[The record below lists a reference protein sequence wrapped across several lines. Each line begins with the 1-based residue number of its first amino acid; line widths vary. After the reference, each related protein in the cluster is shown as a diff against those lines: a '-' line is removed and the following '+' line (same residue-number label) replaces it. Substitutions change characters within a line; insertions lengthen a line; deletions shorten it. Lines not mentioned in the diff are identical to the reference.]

1 MEYLKTC
8 RTIKK
13 DWLKEP
19 PLRWFFV
26 TSTQNQ
32 QVMSNKKN
40 KKRVK
45 KSATYDKKNLKKVI
59 LSMMYEDPAKTFN
72 YKQIS
77 SSLGIKDA
85 DSRQLVTICLEELH
99 DNGYVDR
106 QGMGKYRLKTR
117 GGYAVGIFDLQSKG
131 YAYVRSEEVDTP
143 VYIASR
149 NMMHALSGDKVK
161 VHLFARRKGHDLEGE
176 IVEVI
181 ERAKTQFVGTVE
193 LTKNYA
199 FLVPSGKSTFDI
211 FIPGDALNGAQTGQK
226 AIAEITE
233 WPSNAKNPVGRII
246 EVLGDKGDH
255 NTEMHAILAE
265 YELPWKFPSKV
276 ERAAEKIPD
285 EIPHS
290 EIKNRRDFRG
300 ITTFTI
306 DPADAKDFD
315 DALSL
320 QKLDNGNWEVGV
332 HIADVSFYVKPGTI
346 LDEEAYSRATSV
358 YLVDRVV
365 PMLPE
370 KLSNGVCSLRPNED
384 KLCFSAVFEMNDN
397 GDVLGEWFGRTLIN
411 SDRRFSYEE
420 AQEIIES
427 GQGELSSEVLTLNAL
442 AVKLRQRR
450 FKEGSIAFDRVE
462 IKFEI
467 DEKGKP
473 LSVYFKESKDA
484 HKLIEEFMLLANKKV
499 AETIGKVKGKQPAK
513 TFVYRIHDRPDIEKL
528 ENFNNFIHKFG
539 LGIQLVTPRAIAASM
554 NNLLENIKGKKEQ
567 NIVEMLAIRA
577 MAKAAYS
584 TRNIGHYGLAFE
596 HYTHFTSPIRRYP
609 DVMVHRLLERYLDG
623 GRSVDSV
630 KYEEMCRHSSD
641 METRAA
647 NAERSSVKYK
657 QVEFMQ
663 EHVGEVYKG
672 VISGVTEFGLFVEL
686 ENKIE
691 GMIPMRE
698 IGDDFYIFDEDNYLI
713 RGRHTDRIFQ
723 LGDEV
728 MIKIWRTN
736 LERKQLDFLLAEKEV
751 NGPIRRK
758 N

>member
-1 MEYLKTC
+1 
-8 RTIKK
+8 
-13 DWLKEP
+13 
-19 PLRWFFV
+19 
-26 TSTQNQ
+26 
-32 QVMSNKKN
+32 MSNKKN
-40 KKRVK
+40 KKRIK

-59 LSMMYEDPAKTFN
+59 LSMMYEDPASTFN

-77 SSLGIKDA
+77 SNLGIKDA

-99 DNGYVDR
+99 ENGYVDK
-106 QGMGKYRLKTR
+106 QGLGKYRIKTR

-290 EIKNRRDFRG
+290 EIKSRRDFRG

-332 HIADVSFYVKPGTI
+332 HIADVSYYVKPGTI

-370 KLSNGVCSLRPNED
+370 KLSNVVCSLRPNED
-384 KLCFSAVFEMNDN
+384 KLCFSAVFEMNN
-397 GDVLGEWFGRTLIN
+397 EGDVLGEWFGRTLIN

-442 AVKLRQRR
+442 AVKLRERR

-539 LGIQLVTPRAIAASM
+539 LGIQLVTPRAIATSM
-554 NNLLENIKGKKEQ
+554 NNLLANIKGKKEQ

-663 EHVGEVYKG
+663 ELVGEVYKG

-736 LERKQLDFLLAEKEV
+736 LERKQLDFLLAEKEST
-751 NGPIRRK
+751 GPIRRK